1 MPFSTKYYIARIAK
15 AQILDDNNKA
25 ITLKWYHQF
34 RSAAG
39 LQTPDSIITVTTIM
53 SGIPKNKLD
62 KIWEEIECDN
72 KEVHAGMDSAAF
84 LLHVKNKVGSWYEQ
98 SKRTTN
104 LVLIDMKMVLINSLD
119 EDICKRIEIWATTT
133 QTTLK
138 FFHQLGAI
146 TGLWTRRTDHY
157 GFYWHAQNSRER
169 MKQRSGRIR
178 HSLESK
184 QGRSHVLGRA
194 HNNDMRQIH
203 GENLGHKI

>member
-1 MPFSTKYYIARIAK
+1 MTTKKSMHMMVWTQQLFYFEQRT
-15 AQILDDNNKA
+15 D
-25 ITLKWYHQF
+25 WE
-34 RSAAG
+34 AG
-39 LQTPDSIITVTTIM
+39 
-53 SGIPKNKLD
+53 
-62 KIWEEIECDN
+62 
-72 KEVHAGMDSAAF
+72 
-84 LLHVKNKVGSWYEQ
+84 
-98 SKRTTN
+98 TTN
-104 LVLIDMKMVLINSLD
+104 SALIDMKTVLINSLD